1 MSVLTL
7 SDEQITIACNDFLRA
22 IALTE
27 FMTGAQQ
34 AALRERLNA
43 AGFEPDVLTKM
54 QDLIDAIVYATHEPH
69 CPAPDGFGCRCGE

>member
-1 MSVLTL
+1 MSLITL
-7 SDEQITIACNDFLRA
+7 SNEQIIIACNDFLRA

-34 AALRERLNA
+34 TKLRERMNA
-43 AGFEPDVLTKM
+43 AGFEPDVPTKM